1 MKRTFGQL
9 KMIGQVRPAIICL
22 AMLVGVLIGRY
33 VLSPPRSAGGGELGN
48 AFPPRR
54 GVPVLETDTT
64 GHAVMTGAESV
75 VLALAENTSARG
87 MDATATAKKVRD
99 PRLTHLLDLE
109 LTYEATLRSC
119 LSSYCFDEPVSVP
132 GGKKSPRIGILAP
145 PGSGSE
151 TLVRMLSVGARKDL
165 LATATIE
172 NDTHVPAYGYGKNH
186 GWTRIVRLVRR
197 VIPHALSLLVPSGDA
212 SAATVV
218 PAALFDLQVRQLVR
232 WQCRLT
238 HVAAHTKMLTVFL
251 DDVLLRP
258 MIELDKILSFIGIR
272 AARNDLLAAVGQFSK
287 QLQADLEMHGVDYNP
302 STHLSVGHLDVLPTH
317 LVGPALTALESE
329 MTSTDTLTRWPCK
342 NFQDLEQD
350 AALALPVR
358 AKDLAADCASPKVVC
373 SVGFDKNGG

>member
-1 MKRTFGQL
+1 MMKRTFGQF

-22 AMLVGVLIGRY
+22 AVLVGIFIGRFL
-33 VLSPPRSAGGGELGN
+33 LSPPPVSASEGKEGDLLPG
-48 AFPPRR
+48 RR
-54 GVPVLETDTT
+54 GVPVLEAADGTE
-64 GHAVMTGAESV
+64 HAVMTGSEAAM
-75 VLALAENTSARG
+75 LALAENSSA
-87 MDATATAKKVRD
+87 ATTKKVRD

-119 LSSYCFDEPVSVP
+119 LSSYCFDELVSVAA
-132 GGKKSPRIGILAP
+132 GKKAARIGFLAP
-145 PGSGSE
+145 PSSGSD
-151 TLVRMLSVGARKDL
+151 TLIRMLNVAARKDL

-172 NDTHVPAYGYGKNH
+172 NSTHVPAYGYGKNH

-212 SAATVV
+212 SAASAV

-238 HVAAHTKMLTVFL
+238 HVAAHTKLLTVFL

-258 MIELDKILSFIGIR
+258 MVEVDKILSFIGIR

-287 QLQADLEMHGVDYNP
+287 QLQSDLEMHGVDYNP
-302 STHLSVGHLDVLPTH
+302 STHLSVGHLDVLPAH
-317 LVGPALTALESE
+317 LVGPALAALESE

-342 NFQDLEQD
+342 NFRDLEQD
-350 AALALPVR
+350 AALALPVK
-358 AKDLAADCASPKVVC
+358 AKDLAADCSSPKVIC